1 MQAYEALRYA
11 FDLVNKKDEFLNGQF
26 LTDYYV
32 PGIRLGK
39 CLHSLCTLDAGPV
52 NVIC

>member
-11 FDLVNKKDEFLNGQF
+11 LDLVNKKDEFLNGQY

-32 PGIRLGK
+32 PGIRMGRWFYV
-39 CLHSLCTLDAGPV
+39 LHLNARR
-52 NVIC
+52 